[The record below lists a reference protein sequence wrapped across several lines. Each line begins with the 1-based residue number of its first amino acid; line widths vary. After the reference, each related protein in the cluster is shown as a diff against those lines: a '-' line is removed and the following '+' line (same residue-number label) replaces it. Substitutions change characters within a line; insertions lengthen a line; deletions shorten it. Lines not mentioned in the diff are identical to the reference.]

1 MKNIAKLVLFG
12 SFCFIILFIFLS
24 LFQFLSLWID
34 VVRGIPVRPNAL
46 SGALVLAGQWA
57 VPGTLYVSILFCL
70 SYAARQKIRV
80 PASIFC
86 IFILSSVFTL
96 ALTLGMDQI
105 RKLRPAL
112 ENVKTPPGEPG
123 LILAQGET
131 AIILLKPP
139 GDIGGP
145 RVVSIPGEA
154 LRYQEIPL
162 GPQNRVIALPA
173 LPFRNEIPWVFK
185 SLLIDFNLS
194 AREFD
199 SRFQEGLIPFGIYG
213 GALIL
218 LLACLR
224 FILDFGKWP
233 LANIFLGALAFRG
246 ILALETFL
254 NTREINAFLEE
265 FLGNRVPGPFITPL
279 VFCSL
284 VLILLLYM
292 TLAYLGWG
300 RKGEEDV

>member
-12 SFCFIILFIFLS
+12 SFCFIALFIFLC

-34 VVRGIPVRPNAL
+34 AVRGIPVRPDAL

-57 VPGTLYVSILFCL
+57 IPGALYLSILFCL
-70 SYAARQKIRV
+70 SYASRRKIGV
-80 PASIFC
+80 PSSIFC
-86 IFILSSVFTL
+86 IFILSS
-96 ALTLGMDQI
+96 ALTLVLSLGMDQI
-105 RKLRPAL
+105 RRLRPAL

-131 AIILLKPP
+131 TIVLLKQP

-173 LPFRNEIPWVFK
+173 LPFRDEIPWVFK

-194 AREFD
+194 AGELN
-199 SRFQEGLIPFGIYG
+199 SRFREGLVPFGIYG

-218 LLACLR
+218 LLTALR
-224 FILDFGKWP
+224 FIFDFGQWP
-233 LANIFLGALAFRG
+233 LANMFLGALAFRG

-254 NTREINAFLEE
+254 NAPEINAFLQE
-265 FLGNRVPGPFITPL
+265 FLGNRVHGSLITPL

-284 VLILLLYM
+284 AFIVILY
-292 TLAYLGWG
+292 TALAHLGWG
-300 RKGEEDV
+300 RREEDA